1 MSATT
6 KIVKLESGDKIP
18 ASLAKTIIKDMD
30 PKQELGLLPSQ
41 TKEFRDDIRYSV
53 MASMSDI
60 TKEELQQ
67 KIKESDSLQYF
78 FITMFFNQQML
89 NDMGKILAF
98 VSGLSP
104 VKKELSPIKS
114 SMNEVAWNVDMQIK
128 IMKKLCA
135 AQADDLIFEL
145 YKTYYKK
152 EYKTLRRFKVLT
164 REDLVSIPGNE
175 ERIFDSEFAFQ
186 TCSDMARVMNI
197 GRIMGIDFD
206 SSIVYA
212 LQFMDRVYR
221 MYQNAELRQPK
232 WDKYPEGKIIYDALN
247 ANDILGCGTGLYR
260 GFKAL
265 NVGKDCGDI
274 ERCHALLENT
284 IVYFGNLVNDMQQ
297 TIDEVLDVGVMM
309 AETDKVEE
317 TVQTEPVPSPA
328 ELRKSDSE
336 IQEENDALKKKIAKL
351 EQDYQYI
358 GELYEKEKGKNAEL
372 SASLKDADIEH
383 LELMSNCFIPGV
395 CL

>member
-104 VKKELSPIKS
+104 VQKELSPIKS

-232 WDKYPEGKIIYDALN
+232 WDKYPEGKII
-247 ANDILGCGTGLYR
+247 
-260 GFKAL
+260 
-265 NVGKDCGDI
+265 
-274 ERCHALLENT
+274 
-284 IVYFGNLVNDMQQ
+284 
-297 TIDEVLDVGVMM
+297 MM
-309 AETDKVEE
+309 
-317 TVQTEPVPSPA
+317 
-328 ELRKSDSE
+328 
-336 IQEENDALKKKIAKL
+336 
-351 EQDYQYI
+351 
-358 GELYEKEKGKNAEL
+358 
-372 SASLKDADIEH
+372 H
-383 LELMSNCFIPGV
+383 
-395 CL
+395 

>member
-104 VKKELSPIKS
+104 VQKELSPIKS

-128 IMKKLCA
+128 IMKK
-135 AQADDLIFEL
+135 FERVKAVVSL
-145 YKTYYKK
+145 DAIAGTY
-152 EYKTLRRFKVLT
+152 F
-164 REDLVSIPGNE
+164 
-175 ERIFDSEFAFQ
+175 
-186 TCSDMARVMNI
+186 
-197 GRIMGIDFD
+197 
-206 SSIVYA
+206 
-212 LQFMDRVYR
+212 
-221 MYQNAELRQPK
+221 
-232 WDKYPEGKIIYDALN
+232 
-247 ANDILGCGTGLYR
+247 
-260 GFKAL
+260 
-265 NVGKDCGDI
+265 
-274 ERCHALLENT
+274 
-284 IVYFGNLVNDMQQ
+284 
-297 TIDEVLDVGVMM
+297 
-309 AETDKVEE
+309 
-317 TVQTEPVPSPA
+317 
-328 ELRKSDSE
+328 
-336 IQEENDALKKKIAKL
+336 
-351 EQDYQYI
+351 
-358 GELYEKEKGKNAEL
+358 
-372 SASLKDADIEH
+372 
-383 LELMSNCFIPGV
+383 
-395 CL
+395 